1 VDTCAIC
8 RSELAAEWNFC
19 VHCGTPAPTRANATA
34 TVTAITTTPAASD
47 LTTVV
52 DTLSVSA
59 PSAPA
64 LSPDPEDDELDPIP
78 SAIRPEPVLLP
89 RPSRRADARL
99 VFGLAMAAVGLV
111 VVIYA
116 LISLLGARG

>member
-1 VDTCAIC
+1 MDTCAIC

-34 TVTAITTTPAASD
+34 TVTATTPDASD

-52 DTLSVSA
+52 NTLSVSA

-64 LSPDPEDDELDPIP
+64 LSPDPGDDELDPIP

-89 RPSRRADARL
+89 RPRRADARL

>member
-8 RSELAAEWNFC
+8 RGELAAEWNFC
-19 VHCGTPAPTRANATA
+19 VHCGTPAPTRAAA
-34 TVTAITTTPAASD
+34 TAITTTPDASD
-47 LTTVV
+47 LTTTV

-59 PSAPA
+59 PPAPA
-64 LSPDPEDDELDPIP
+64 LSPDPGDDELDPIP

-111 VVIYA
+111 VVVYA